1 MRLGLTWRMHAA
13 GLRLDD
19 AAIAADITVRRLREE
34 RNALILAARRAGL
47 SYRRIARIVG
57 LDHSRVIRVVTAAG
71 GMSPP
76 KRRNV

>member
-34 RNALILAARRAGL
+34 RNTLILAARRAGL

-57 LDHSRVIRVVTAAG
+57 LGHTMVIRVVTEAG
-71 GMSPP
+71 ASDHPP
-76 KRRNV
+76 PPA